1 MQATLRIGTRGSPL
15 ALAQAHMVRDL
26 LAAAHPDLLPSEILV
41 IKTTGDRILD
51 RSLSDIGGKG
61 LFTKEIE
68 EALLDDSIDLAVH
81 SMKDVATVLPEPLT
95 IDCFLEREDPRDALI
110 GAASL
115 AALPPGARVGT
126 ASLRRAAQ
134 LKARRPDLVVESLRG
149 NVGTRLSKIADGT
162 FDATFLALAG
172 LRRLGLAD
180 KASGILE
187 PEDMLPAIAQGIIGI
202 ERRVADTRVAALLAP
217 LNHKASA
224 IAATCERAFLAGLDG
239 SCRTP
244 IAGLARLDGQGRL
257 LFKGEALAPDG
268 SARLGVTDEGAEGDA
283 AVIGARAAR
292 RLLDEGAA
300 ALLGRG

>member
-1 MQATLRIGTRGSPL
+1 MRIGTRGSPL

-26 LAAAHPDLLPSEILV
+26 LAAAHPDLLPAEIV
-41 IKTTGDRILD
+41 IIKTTGDKVLD
-51 RSLSDIGGKG
+51 RSLSEIGGKG

-68 EALLDDSIDLAVH
+68 EALLDGGIDLAVH
-81 SMKDVATVLPEPLT
+81 SMKDVATVLPDDLV

-115 AALPPGARVGT
+115 AALPAGARVGT
-126 ASLRRAAQ
+126 ASLRRGAQ

-180 KASGILE
+180 KATGILA

-202 ERRVADTRVAALLAP
+202 ERRISDTRVAALLAP
-217 LNHKASA
+217 LNHGPSA
-224 IAATCERAFLAGLDG
+224 LAATCERAFLAGLDG

-244 IAGLARLDGQGRL
+244 IAGLARPDGAGGL
-257 LFKGEALAPDG
+257 TFMGETLAPDG
-268 SARLGVTDEGAEGDA
+268 SARLAVTTSGPEADAFAIGAE
-283 AVIGARAAR
+283 AAR
-292 RLLDEGAA
+292 ILLDRGAA